1 MPSPH
6 RSTAPQPGIPAG
18 ADPHTTLS
26 RELRLF
32 DLIMMGVGMM
42 IGAGAVLGMGEAVRI
57 AGTGGTLVAF
67 ALAGAL
73 SLLTA
78 MAYAEMSSA
87 IPRAGSIYNFARI
100 AFGSSTGFTAGW
112 IAWFASAAAGSLYAS
127 LCASYVVHYLAQLG
141 MLGWVPLP
149 TWVQERAAAVLIA
162 CLFVYCNYRGISETG
177 KTQTFLT
184 VGQTVSLGLIAIAGA
199 VVAVRDPSRLA
210 NFRPFMPNGWPAVL
224 VCMGLEFVAFEGYEV
239 IATAGD
245 EAINPRRNLPRAI
258 LWSVVIV
265 SVTYLAVAFGLIV
278 AIKNVNVPA
287 WQWLAQQHEKAF
299 GEAVGLLL
307 PLGHLV
313 ATLTIVFA
321 ATSALNAT
329 IYCAARASYALGRD
343 RMLPGR
349 LAHISPRRRTP
360 DMALALTALL
370 VVSGTAFLPILH
382 LAASASVMF
391 LFMFI
396 LANLC
401 VVRLRQRM
409 GGTLT
414 YGYRM
419 PMCPLLPV
427 IATLG
432 QMVIAV
438 FVLRVSW
445 VAWAIAVTWM
455 GAGLAV
461 FWLYSRSRALPLPED
476 APSMSET
483 PEERSRT

>member
-1 MPSPH
+1 MLSPECPTAPA
-6 RSTAPQPGIPAG
+6 RSTSAASHAPTA
-18 ADPHTTLS
+18 LS
-26 RELRLF
+26 RELGLF

-42 IGAGAVLGMGEAVRI
+42 VGAGAVLGMGEAVRI
-57 AGTGGTLVAF
+57 AGPGGTLIAF
-67 ALAGAL
+67 ALAGVL

-100 AFGSSTGFTAGW
+100 AFGGATGFTAGW
-112 IAWFASAAAGSLYAS
+112 IAWFASAAGSLYAS
-127 LCASYVVHYLAQLG
+127 LCASYVVQYLAHLG

-149 TWVQERAAAVLIA
+149 ALAQERAAAMLIA
-162 CLFVYCNYRGISETG
+162 CFFVYCNYRGISETG
-177 KTQTFLT
+177 RAQTFLT
-184 VGQTVSLGLIAIAGA
+184 LAQTVALGLIAIAGVIA
-199 VVAVRDPSRLA
+199 AVRDPSRLA
-210 NFRPFMPNGWPAVL
+210 NFRPSMPNGWSGVL

-245 EAINPRRNLPRAI
+245 EAVDPRRNLPRAI

-265 SVTYLAVAFGLIV
+265 TLTYLAVAFGLIA
-278 AIKNVNVPA
+278 AIRNVDMPA
-287 WQWLAQQHEKAF
+287 WQWLAEQREKAF

-307 PLGHLV
+307 PVGHLL
-313 ATLTIVFA
+313 ATLTIIFA

-329 IYCAARASYALGRD
+329 IYSATRVSYALGRD

-349 LAHISPRRRTP
+349 LAHISPRTRTP
-360 DMALALTALL
+360 DVALALTGLL
-370 VVSGTAFLPILH
+370 VLSGTACLPILH

-391 LFMFI
+391 LLMFI

-401 VVRLRQRM
+401 VLRLRQRM
-409 GGTLT
+409 GRTLT
-414 YGYRM
+414 YGYLM
-419 PMCPLLPV
+419 PMWPLLPV

-438 FVLRVSW
+438 FVLRASW

-455 GAGLAV
+455 GAGLAI
-461 FWLYSRSRALPLPED
+461 FLLYSRYRALPLPD
-476 APSMSET
+476 NALPLPET
-483 PEERSRT
+483 LQDRDRT